1 MSSPDTVQVPNQL
14 QLIQQLAGLLS
25 GGGQTQTTTST
36 ANIAPLEALLRQLQ
50 GADYRATLEAIFSQA
65 AGSIP
70 GLQQR
75 KVHAAGARSGSNSAM
90 EAALKQLLATTAT
103 QAQETLVKQ
112 QQENQRIQ
120 ANAAANIAQST
131 RGEQRTTRAQT
142 ATGSQ
147 LGDIAAM
154 IAAMQGLT
162 RLTGSSSVQDMLGK
176 LTGGSNRAET
186 TTALA
191 PVQTANVTPVAN
203 VTSAAPVTSA
213 PAPVWQAVTPNPS
226 LGSAPNSGLGMVA
239 GNNASGL
246 TAPAPM
252 PTFNQGSW
260 DTPNIDWDNILTS
273 SPQFQPLP
281 QQSTGFNPTGNLGLS
296 PGGGLGFR
304 APDGFTW

>member
-1 MSSPDTVQVPNQL
+1 MTQQSPDTVQVPNQF
-14 QLIQQLAGLLS
+14 QVIQQLAGLLS
-25 GGGQTQTTTST
+25 GGGQTQTTTGT

-75 KVHAAGARSGSNSAM
+75 MVHAAGARSGSNSAM

-103 QAQETLVKQ
+103 QAQKTLVEQ

-120 ANAAANIAQST
+120 ANAAANIAQAT

-191 PVQTANVTPVAN
+191 PVQTANVTPAAN
-203 VTSAAPVTSA
+203 LTSAAPVTSA
-213 PAPVWQAVTPNPS
+213 QMPSFS

-239 GNNASGL
+239 GNNTSGL
-246 TAPAPM
+246 SAPSAAPM

-260 DTPNIDWDNILTS
+260 DVPATDWANIFTP

-281 QQSTGFNPTGNLGLS
+281 QQSLGFNPTGDLGLS

>member
-1 MSSPDTVQVPNQL
+1 MAQQSPDTVQVPNQL
-14 QLIQQLAGLLS
+14 QVIQQLAGLLS
-25 GGGQTQTTTST
+25 GGGQIQTTTGT

-75 KVHAAGARSGSNSAM
+75 MVHAAGARSGSNSAM

-191 PVQTANVTPVAN
+191 PVQTANVTPAASI
-203 VTSAAPVTSA
+203 TSAAPVTSA
-213 PAPVWQAVTPNPS
+213 QMPSFS
-226 LGSAPNSGLGMVA
+226 LGSAPSSGLGMVA

-246 TAPAPM
+246 TAPSAAPM

-260 DTPNIDWDNILTS
+260 EVPTTDWANIFTP

-281 QQSTGFNPTGNLGLS
+281 QQSLGFNPTGDLGLS

>member
-1 MSSPDTVQVPNQL
+1 MTQQSPDTVQVPNQL
-14 QLIQQLAGLLS
+14 QVIQQLAGLLS

-36 ANIAPLEALLRQLQ
+36 ANIAPLEALLRRLQ

-65 AGSIP
+65 ATSIP

-75 KVHAAGARSGSNSAM
+75 LVHAVGARSGSNSAM

-103 QAQETLVKQ
+103 QAQKTLVEQ

-131 RGEQRTTRAQT
+131 RGEKRTTRAQT

-186 TTALA
+186 TTTLA
-191 PVQTANVTPVAN
+191 PVQTANVTPASN
-203 VTSAAPVTSA
+203 LTSAAPVTSA
-213 PAPVWQAVTPNPS
+213 QMPSFS

-246 TAPAPM
+246 SAPSAAPM

-260 DTPNIDWDNILTS
+260 DVPAVDWANIFTP

-281 QQSTGFNPTGNLGLS
+281 QQSLGFNPTGDLGLS
-296 PGGGLGFR
+296 PGGGLGFH